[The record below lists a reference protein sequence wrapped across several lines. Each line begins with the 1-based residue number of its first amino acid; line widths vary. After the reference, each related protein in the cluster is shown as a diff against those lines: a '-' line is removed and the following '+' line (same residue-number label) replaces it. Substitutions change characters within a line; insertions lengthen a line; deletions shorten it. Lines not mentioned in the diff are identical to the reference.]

1 MMGQFGGP
9 MGGGMMGGQP
19 QMQPQQQMQ
28 APMGQFGGAMGNTSS
43 SPPRA
48 SAPAAA
54 DPFAMFGGKQA
65 FPPFVFL

>member
-54 DPFAMFGGKQA
+54 DPFAMFGGMQA